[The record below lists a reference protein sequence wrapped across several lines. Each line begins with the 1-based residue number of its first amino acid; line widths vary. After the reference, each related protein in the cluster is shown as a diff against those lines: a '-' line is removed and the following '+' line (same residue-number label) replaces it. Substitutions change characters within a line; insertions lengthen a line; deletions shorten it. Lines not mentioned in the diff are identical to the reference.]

1 MDKVVN
7 KTINAIARFGERL
20 ERRLSNDESD
30 DTYLQPSESDSMFP
44 STRSGFYRPL
54 DGPSHKR
61 NAYSSQR
68 RDLSYGGA
76 RKYSSDNLAASPGY
90 ESFSNY
96 RQSPMSDSYRD
107 DSDRSPY
114 GAGIGALP
122 NYGSYSGGY
131 PNPSSTMPYGFHPGS
146 VAYAPN
152 YYIAERRQVDLVPA
166 PPPRVIREPVPVP
179 VPVDRPVPQPYP
191 VEVLRHVPIDR
202 PVPVPVPSPVP
213 VDRFVPVP
221 VPVPSPPVC
230 VPVPVPNPVPYYV
243 PVGVPVP
250 SPRASPVM
258 FEQSV
263 THTQRWTTGS
273 PVIMNQQ
280 QYYVSPPAMGINPYV
295 SYGNGPFIR

>member
-20 ERRLSNDESD
+20 ERRLSNDASD
-30 DTYLQPSESDSMFP
+30 DSYLQLSGSDSMFP
-44 STRSGFYRPL
+44 SAKSAFYRPL
-54 DGPSHKR
+54 DGTSHKR
-61 NAYSSQR
+61 NIYSSQR

-76 RKYSSDNLAASPGY
+76 RNYSSDNLAASHGY
-90 ESFSNY
+90 GSFSNY
-96 RQSPMSDSYRD
+96 RQSPMSDSYSD
-107 DSDRSPY
+107 DLDRSPF
-114 GAGIGALP
+114 GSSAGALP
-122 NYGSYSGGY
+122 NYGPYSGGY
-131 PNPSSTMPYGFHPGS
+131 PNRSSNAPYGFYPGN

-152 YYIAERRQVDLVPA
+152 YYIAERRQVELVPA
-166 PPPRVIREPVPVP
+166 PPPRVIREPVPFP

-191 VEVLRHVPIDR
+191 VEVLRPVPVDR
-202 PVPVPVPSPVP
+202 PVPVPVPAPVP

-230 VPVPVPNPVPYYV
+230 VPVPVPNPVPCYV

-263 THTQRWTTGS
+263 THTQRWITGS
-273 PVIMNQQ
+273 PVMMNQQ
-280 QYYVSPPAMGINPYV
+280 QYYVGTPAMGMNPYV
-295 SYGNGPFIR
+295 FYGTGQFIR